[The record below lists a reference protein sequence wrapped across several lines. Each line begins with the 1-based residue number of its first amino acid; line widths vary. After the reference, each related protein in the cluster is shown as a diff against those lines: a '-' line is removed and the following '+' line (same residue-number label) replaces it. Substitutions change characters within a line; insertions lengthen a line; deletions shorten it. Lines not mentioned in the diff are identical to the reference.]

1 MVVHFIIIRMVT
13 TTFSWLDIGI
23 KVDDTITSTS
33 TVAIITTAC
42 CNR

>member
-1 MVVHFIIIRMVT
+1 MVHFIIIRT
-13 TTFSWLDIGI
+13 ATTFSWLDIGI
-23 KVDDTITSTS
+23 KVDTITSNG